1 MIRLLSAAAT
11 AFMLVAAP
19 ALAQQSAHPPGHAMD
34 HAGGHGQMAKQ
45 DYMQAMQRMHQA
57 MMAAEDPDPD
67 RAFALKMIEHHRGGI
82 AMSEVLEKHGDDA
95 ELKAM
100 AQKSVEMQRKEIGE
114 LQAWLGRHGGA
125 PRK

>member
-1 MIRLLSAAAT
+1 MTRLLPAAA
-11 AFMLVAAP
+11 AALILVAAP
-19 ALAQQSAHPPGHAMD
+19 ALAQQGHPPGHAMD

-45 DYMQAMQRMHQA
+45 DYLQAMQRMHQA
-57 MMAAEDPDPD
+57 MMGAEDPDPD

-82 AMSEVLEKHGDDA
+82 AMAEVLEKHGDDA

-100 AQKSVEMQRKEIGE
+100 ARKSAEMQRKEIGE